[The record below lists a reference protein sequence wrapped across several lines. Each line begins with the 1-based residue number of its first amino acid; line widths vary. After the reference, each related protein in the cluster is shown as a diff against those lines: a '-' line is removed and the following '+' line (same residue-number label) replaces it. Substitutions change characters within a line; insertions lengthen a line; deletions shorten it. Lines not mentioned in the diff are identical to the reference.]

1 MIIPRWVR
9 NFITIALAIGLVFF
23 LCNTLHITMPTEG
36 PWNDEELRRGLWAIF
51 ALGCFTGIIP
61 AIVVT
66 IIVVI
71 FKSIWDMT
79 KEKGDG

>member
-1 MIIPRWVR
+1 
-9 NFITIALAIGLVFF
+9 
-23 LCNTLHITMPTEG
+23 MPTEG